1 MTTPCG
7 AKCDWSGMNKSSGND
22 SKNTL
27 YCSFCGKSQH
37 EVRKLIAGPT
47 VFICD
52 ECVELCMDI
61 IREEHKS
68 SRVKSREGVPA
79 PAEICDVLRDY
90 VIGQEHAKRVL
101 SVAVHNHYKRLA
113 HDGNS
118 NDVELAKSNILL
130 IGPTG
135 CGKTLLAQTLARILD
150 VPFTMADATTLTE
163 AGYVGED
170 VENIILKLLQSADYN
185 VERAQRGI
193 VYLDE
198 VDKIAR
204 KSDNPSITRDV
215 SGEGV
220 QQALLKI
227 MEGTV
232 ASVPPQGGRKH
243 PQQEFLQVDTTN
255 ILFIC
260 GGAFAGLE
268 KIIAERGRGTSIG
281 FGADVRSPDERKTGE
296 ILREIEPEDLLKFG
310 LIPEFVGRLPVIAT
324 LEDLDETALVEIL
337 TAPKNALVKQY
348 QKLFDM
354 EEVELTFSEDALSA
368 IARKAVARRTGA
380 RGLRSI
386 LEGILLDSMF
396 DLPGY
401 DVVEEV
407 VINREVVDG
416 GASPLLI
423 YSDRGEDASS
433 SAS

>member
-1 MTTPCG
+1 MS
-7 AKCDWSGMNKSSGND
+7 KSGGSD

-61 IREEHKS
+61 IREENKS
-68 SRVKSREGVPA
+68 SLVKSRDGVPS
-79 PAEICDVLRDY
+79 PLDICKVLDDY
-90 VIGQEHAKRVL
+90 VIGQPYAKRVL
-101 SVAVHNHYKRLA
+101 SVAVHNHYKRLNHA
-113 HDGNS
+113 AKN

-130 IGPTG
+130 VGPTG

-170 VENIILKLLQSADYN
+170 VENIILKLLQAADYN

-193 VYLDE
+193 VYIDE
-198 VDKIAR
+198 VDKISR

-227 MEGTV
+227 MEGTI

-268 KIIAERGRGTSIG
+268 RIISARGRGSGIG
-281 FGADVRSPDERKTGE
+281 FGAEVKSPDDRRTGDV
-296 ILREIEPEDLLKFG
+296 LRALEPEDLLKFG

-324 LEDLDETALVEIL
+324 LEDLDEAALIQIL
-337 TAPKNALVKQY
+337 IEPKNALAKQY
-348 QKLFDM
+348 QRLFEMEDVKL
-354 EEVELTFSEDALSA
+354 TITEDAFRS
-368 IARKAVARRTGA
+368 VARRAIDRKTGA

-386 LEGILLDSMF
+386 MEAILLDTMF
-396 DLPGY
+396 DLPGMNG
-401 DVVEEV
+401 VQEV
-407 VINREVVDG
+407 VISNEVVDG
-416 GASPLLI
+416 VAKPLLI
-423 YSDRGEDASS
+423 YSDREKTAKIAPAS
-433 SAS
+433 A

>member
-1 MTTPCG
+1 M
-7 AKCDWSGMNKSSGND
+7 SSKSSD
-22 SKNTL
+22 TKNTL

-61 IREEHKS
+61 IREEHKTHL
-68 SRVKSREGVPA
+68 VKSRDGVPT
-79 PAEICDVLRDY
+79 PREICKVLDDY
-90 VIGQEHAKRVL
+90 VIGQAHAKKVL
-101 SVAVHNHYKRLA
+101 SVAVHNHYKRLSHA
-113 HDGNS
+113 TKN
-118 NDVELAKSNILL
+118 NDIEIAKSNIMLV
-130 IGPTG
+130 GPTG
-135 CGKTLLAQTLARILD
+135 SGKTLLAQTLARILD

-170 VENIILKLLQSADYN
+170 VENIILKLLQAADYN

-193 VYLDE
+193 VYIDE
-198 VDKIAR
+198 VDKISR

-268 KIIAERGRGTSIG
+268 KIISQRGKGSGIG
-281 FGADVRSPDERKTGE
+281 FGADVRSQDERRTGL
-296 ILREIEPEDLLKFG
+296 ILREVEPEDLLKFG
-310 LIPEFVGRLPVIAT
+310 LIPEFIGRLPVVAT
-324 LEDLDETALVEIL
+324 LDDLDESVLIEIL
-337 TAPKNALVKQY
+337 TKPKNALVKQY
-348 QKLFDM
+348 GRLFEM
-354 EEVELTFSEDALSA
+354 EGVKLTFTEEALKVVASRA
-368 IARKAVARRTGA
+368 IKRKTGA

-386 LEGILLDSMF
+386 MESILLTTMF
-396 DLPGY
+396 DLPGL
-401 DVVEEV
+401 DGVAEV
-407 VINREVVDG
+407 VISGEVAEG
-416 GASPLLI
+416 RAEPLFLYSKERAETAS
-423 YSDRGEDASS
+423 
-433 SAS
+433 

>member
-1 MTTPCG
+1 M
-7 AKCDWSGMNKSSGND
+7 SKSPD

-61 IREEHKS
+61 IREEHKTHL
-68 SRVKSREGVPA
+68 VKSRDGVPT
-79 PAEICDVLRDY
+79 PKEICKVLDDY
-90 VIGQEHAKRVL
+90 VIGQSHAKKVL

-113 HDGNS
+113 HGAKN
-118 NDVELAKSNILL
+118 NDVEIAKSNIML

-135 CGKTLLAQTLARILD
+135 SGKTLLAQTLARILD

-170 VENIILKLLQSADYN
+170 VENIILKLLQAADYN

-193 VYLDE
+193 VYIDE
-198 VDKIAR
+198 VDKISR

-268 KIIAERGRGTSIG
+268 KIIGARGKGSGIG
-281 FGADVRSPDERKTGE
+281 FKAEVRDPDERRTGA
-296 ILREIEPEDLLKFG
+296 ILREVEPEDLLKFG
-310 LIPEFVGRLPVIAT
+310 LIPEFIGRLPVLAT
-324 LEDLDETALVEIL
+324 LEDLDEAALIEIL
-337 TAPKNALVKQY
+337 TKPKNALVKQY
-348 QKLFDM
+348 ARLFEMEGVKLSF
-354 EEVELTFSEDALSA
+354 TEDAMRSVANRA
-368 IARKAVARRTGA
+368 IGRKTGA

-386 LEGILLDSMF
+386 MESILLTTMF
-396 DLPGY
+396 DLPGL
-401 DVVEEV
+401 DGVDEV
-407 VINREVVDG
+407 IINREVAEG
-416 GASPLLI
+416 RANPLFTYGKERREGA
-423 YSDRGEDASS
+423 
-433 SAS
+433 